1 MAGIG
6 PGPGG
11 HMGPPP
17 NHAEDK
23 NREPKPKNIKEVPRY
38 LKNITVSFFARL
50 FYIFGLVWETNPW
63 ILIIMI
69 FVALLNGLLPV
80 AGTYITAEIIN
91 ALLPDRVADVALSI
105 GVLFVLQF
113 VHQFLNRIT
122 TEVNQIVMRLSGELV
137 TNHIRRKIMRKA
149 KEVDV
154 ACFDLPDFYEK
165 LENANRE
172 AGMRP
177 VQILNSALNIVST
190 IISIAIYIVV
200 LLQIS
205 IIAPLIVGVLAL
217 PYAIVSYVYRRKT
230 VKYMYRRSKA
240 RRQMNYYSSAVVNK
254 DMVKEMRLLGI
265 AEDFEERYDAT
276 FKDYFKG
283 LKKLIFEEGMWN
295 IAFGLLRIVSNC
307 LLLYFIATLVMDKE
321 ILIGDYSF
329 YTGAISSI
337 GAGITSFISG
347 TATVYEGTLFID
359 NLISFMKH
367 ESSIVPDENAI
378 DPQKG
383 ITHTIEF
390 KNVSF
395 KYPGTEKLVLENFNF
410 TLKPGETVALVGL
423 NGAGKTTII
432 KLLTRLYD
440 PTDGVILLD
449 GKDMREY
456 NVKALYELFGVVFQ
470 DFGRYAV
477 TVKENITFGNL
488 KREAAEDDIID
499 AAKQS
504 NAFDYID
511 SLPQKFDTPL
521 MRIFEEEGTELSVG
535 QWQKIAVA
543 RAFYSDADIL
553 ILDEPTAALDALAE
567 QEIFKQF
574 DKLREGKT
582 TLFVSHR
589 LSSAVDA
596 DRIVV
601 IKDGKVLEEGD
612 HRQLMQKKG
621 EYEKMFSAQAE
632 KYNKQ

>member
-1 MAGIG
+1 MPGI
-6 PGPGG
+6 GPGG

-17 NHAEDK
+17 NHIEDK

-38 LKNITVSFFARL
+38 LKNVVSSFFSRL

-80 AGTYITAEIIN
+80 VGTYITAEIIN
-91 ALLPDRVADVALSI
+91 ALLPGKMAVVTLSI

-149 KEVDV
+149 KEVDIS
-154 ACFDLPDFYEK
+154 CFDLPDFYEK

-177 VQILNSALNIVST
+177 VQILNSALSIVST
-190 IISIAIYIVV
+190 VISIIIYMVV

-205 IIAPLIVGVLAL
+205 VIAPLIVGVLAL
-217 PYAIVSYVYRRKT
+217 PYAVVSYVYRRKT

-265 AEDFEERYDAT
+265 ADDFEKRYDET

-283 LKKLIFEEGMWN
+283 LKKLIFEEGAWN
-295 IAFGLLRIVSNC
+295 IAFGVLRIVSNC
-307 LLLYFIATLVMDKE
+307 LLLYFIAMLVIDKE

-337 GAGITSFISG
+337 GMGITTFITG

-367 ESSIVPDENAI
+367 ESSIVSDENSI
-378 DPQKG
+378 IPQKG

-449 GKDMREY
+449 GLDMKDY
-456 NVKALYELFGVVFQ
+456 DVKALYDLFGVVFQ

-477 TVKENITFGNL
+477 SVRENITFGDI
-488 KREAAEDDIID
+488 KREGAEEEVID

-504 NAFDYID
+504 NAFEYIN

-521 MRIFEEEGTELSVG
+521 MRIFEEDGTELSVG

-553 ILDEPTAALDALAE
+553 ILDEPTASLDALAE
-567 QEIFKQF
+567 QEIFRQF

-601 IKDGKVLEEGD
+601 IKGGKIIEEGN
-612 HRQLMQKKG
+612 HTQLLQKKG

>member
-1 MAGIG
+1 MARNG
-6 PGPGG
+6 PGV

-38 LKNITVSFFARL
+38 LKNIIVSFFSRL
-50 FYIFGLVWETNPW
+50 FYIFKLVWEANPW

-69 FVALLNGLLPV
+69 LVALINGVLPV
-80 AGTYITAEIIN
+80 VGTYITAQIIN
-91 ALLPDRVADVALSI
+91 ALATDKATQMTVAI
-105 GVLFVLQF
+105 GVLFIFQF
-113 VHQFLNRIT
+113 IHQFLNRIT
-122 TEVNQIVMRLSGELV
+122 TDVNQIVMRLSGELV

-149 KEVDV
+149 KSVDV

-177 VQILNSALNIVST
+177 VQILNSTLSIIST
-190 IISIAIYIVV
+190 VISIAMYIVV
-200 LLQIS
+200 LIRIS

-217 PYAIVSYVYRRKT
+217 PYAVVNYIYRKKT
-230 VKYMYRRSKA
+230 VRYMFRRSKA

-265 AEDFEERYDAT
+265 ADDFEERYDEA
-276 FKDYFKG
+276 FKGYFKG
-283 LKKLIFEEGMWN
+283 LKKLIFEEGAWN
-295 IAFGLLRIVSNC
+295 FSFGLLRIVANC
-307 LLLYFIATLVMDKE
+307 ALLYFVAMLVMDE
-321 ILIGDYSF
+321 SILIGDYSF

-337 GAGITSFISG
+337 GVGVTTFISG

-359 NLISFMKH
+359 NLISFMNHKS
-367 ESSIVPDENAI
+367 EIVSVPDAI
-378 DPQKG
+378 IPEKG
-383 ITHTIEF
+383 TSHTIEF
-390 KNVSF
+390 RNVSF
-395 KYPGTEKLVLENFNF
+395 KYPGTDKLVLENFDF
-410 TLKPGETVALVGL
+410 TLKAGETVALVGL

-449 GKDMREY
+449 GKDIKNYDVESLY
-456 NVKALYELFGVVFQ
+456 NLFGIVFQ

-477 TVKENITFGNL
+477 SVKENIKFGNL
-488 KREAAEDDIID
+488 HKEENEAEIIN
-499 AAKQS
+499 AAVQS
-504 NAFDYID
+504 NAIEYID
-511 SLPQKFDTPL
+511 RLPDKFDTPL
-521 MRIFEEEGTELSVG
+521 MRIFEEEGIELSVG
-535 QWQKIAVA
+535 QWQKLAVA

-553 ILDEPTAALDALAE
+553 ILDEPTASLDALAE
-567 QEIFKQF
+567 QEIFRQF
-574 DKLREGKT
+574 DKLRKDKT

-601 IKDGKVLEEGD
+601 VKEGKILEQGNHKE
-612 HRQLMQKKG
+612 LMKQKG

-632 KYNKQ
+632 KYNMQ